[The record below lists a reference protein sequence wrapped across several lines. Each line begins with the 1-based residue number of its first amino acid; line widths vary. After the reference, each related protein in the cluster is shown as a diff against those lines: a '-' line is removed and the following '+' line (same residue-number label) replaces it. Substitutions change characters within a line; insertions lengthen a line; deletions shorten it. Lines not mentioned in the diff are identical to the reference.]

1 MNFPASFLLRWTAT
15 LVMFVLNI
23 VAIYFLLRGHNEPGG
38 GFIGGLV
45 SAMSF
50 LLYGVATG
58 LAELEKKIRLD
69 PIHIATWGLLL
80 ALLSA
85 CAPILVGAKFLE
97 HFQTYIHLPIW
108 GETYV
113 GTPLA
118 FDIGVMMVV
127 IGISTK
133 IMFVLARSTGG
144 NPPLLDHET
153 ARYSSKVEIP
163 LEKKEAD
170 HGA

>member
-38 GFIGGLV
+38 GFIGGLA
-45 SAMSF
+45 SAMSI

-58 LAELEKKIRLD
+58 LAELEKKLKLD
-69 PIHIATWGLLL
+69 PIHLAAWGLLI
-80 ALLSA
+80 ALISA
-85 CAPILVGAKFLE
+85 FAPVLVGAKFLE
-97 HFQTYIHLPIW
+97 HFQTYINLPIW

-144 NPPLLDHET
+144 QPPLLPHET
-153 ARYSSKVEIP
+153 ERYSARLELP
-163 LEKKEAD
+163 LEEKEAD
-170 HGA
+170 YGS